1 MDYDLDADF
10 LELLSV
16 ITASVGFLVMA
27 TCHEIEQNKHRRRQI
42 WVKPWIRNRSRY
54 GVHSTLNIGELRS
67 YDQTAFANYMRMDLG
82 DIKIDINI

>member
-1 MDYDLDADF
+1 MDYELDEDF

-16 ITASVGFLVMA
+16 TTASVGFLVMA
-27 TCHEIEQNKHRRRQI
+27 TCHEIEQKKHRRRQI
-42 WVKPWIRNRSRY
+42 WVKPWVRNRSMY
-54 GVHSTLNIGELRS
+54 GVHSTLFGELRS